1 MSEGRPTDYRS
12 EFPEQAE
19 KLCQL
24 GATDIEMADFF
35 GVTDRTIYH
44 WKIAHPEFC
53 ASIKVGK
60 DAADE
65 RVKRAL
71 YQRAVG
77 YSIPTEKVFQYQGDV
92 VRAETREHVPA
103 DPGAAMNWLKNRQQS
118 EWRDKQHIEHSA
130 DSDLAERILRARARL
145 RETGD

>member
-1 MSEGRPTDYRS
+1 MSEGRPTDYRP

-44 WKIAHPEFC
+44 WKIIHPEFC

-103 DPGAAMNWLKNRQQS
+103 DPGAAMNWLKNRQPS
-118 EWRDKQHIEHSA
+118 EWRDKREIEHSM
-130 DSDLAERILRARARL
+130 DDDLAARLMRARTRIADL
-145 RETGD
+145 GD